1 MNNKKL
7 NQSVEDILNE
17 FGLSQIGDCTI
28 ELFDLIRNLEGLV
41 KIYANRVGEPDQEED
56 LDSEEGQQKAFLRT
70 AWSLARI
77 ARLYGKGFYRVQRRY
92 PDFDLQLHKAAKR
105 VKNDT

>member
-1 MNNKKL
+1 MNNKQL

-56 LDSEEGQQKAFLRT
+56 LEKFRKSPSVRT
-70 AWSLARI
+70 NIRI
-77 ARLYGKGFYRVQRRY
+77 
-92 PDFDLQLHKAAKR
+92 D
-105 VKNDT
+105 